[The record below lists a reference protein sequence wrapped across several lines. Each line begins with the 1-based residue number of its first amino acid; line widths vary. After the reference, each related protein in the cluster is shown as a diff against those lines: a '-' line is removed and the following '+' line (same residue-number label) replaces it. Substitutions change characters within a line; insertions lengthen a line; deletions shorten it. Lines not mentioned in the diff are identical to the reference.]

1 MKNVY
6 LISVFPDKLI
16 DVDKPLH
23 SNNTLGKMCF
33 LIVILIS
40 ENSLNQSSSQHIFHI
55 HIHNKKRDTKYFV
68 RTKLLDL
75 QVSNRNLQNGTLLV
89 E

>member
-6 LISVFPDKLI
+6 LISVFPNKLI

-23 SNNTLGKMCF
+23 SNNTLGKNVYFNRICNF
-33 LIVILIS
+33 RESAYSVIES
-40 ENSLNQSSSQHIFHI
+40 GSQHIFYI
-55 HIHNKKRDTKYFV
+55 RIHNKKRDTKCFI

-75 QVSNRNLQNGTLLV
+75 QSVIEWHFTC
-89 E
+89 